1 MRLTRIK
8 LAGFKSFVDP
18 TTLQFNSNLTAVLG
32 PNGCGK
38 SNTIDAVRW
47 VMGESSAKNLR
58 GDSMTDVIFN
68 GSSGRKPV
76 SKASVE
82 LVFDNSDH
90 EGSPRLGG
98 QYASFNEIAVR
109 REVTREGQSNYFL
122 NGSKCRRRDITD
134 IFLGTGLGPR
144 SYAIIEQGTISRL
157 IEAKPEE
164 MRVFLEEAAGISKY
178 KERRRETENRIK
190 HTRENLERLD
200 DVRHELDKQLER
212 LNRQAK
218 AAAKY
223 KELQAESRDAKATLM
238 GLRLREINQDIES
251 YSSSLN
257 EKSVEVDSAHAE
269 LRAIETEL
277 EKNREAQA
285 DANQAF
291 NEVQGRYYAVGADIS
306 RLEGEIRHQQELSQ
320 QQNQELE
327 QVTHAVGE
335 LRGHQQR
342 DAERLEE
349 LNALLDELEPRLE
362 SLAATAEE
370 AAAAHEEAEEAMEDW
385 QTRWDAHNA
394 AAAEPTRSAEVEQTR
409 ITHLERELQQ
419 RVQRYE
425 RLEQE
430 HQDMAANAG
439 AGEGAG
445 TESLSVAAEAAAARS
460 QEMEDQLAD
469 ISEQLDTCR
478 EQERQT
484 AHQAHEQSVALQ
496 RLEGRVASLQ
506 ALVAAAGKQD
516 KNQSAWVSDN
526 GLEEQPRLLDQLRV
540 EAGWEVAV
548 ETALG
553 GFLTALSVSELD
565 ELLPAMDADGAAGL
579 AFFDGVA
586 VKNNAAADSLLHK
599 LRDADSLAPWLA
611 HVRTASSLADAL
623 SRRGTLAAH
632 ELFVTESGDRVGPN
646 WMLRAGEGEHALQN
660 AEELRQLEAQLD
672 ALRESREAEQVKLEG
687 LRGERANLE
696 SQRDAL
702 QGQVKQALYAQQQAQ
717 SELQQAQ
724 AKLDAQQRRKEALLL
739 ELEELKQIMRRDDEE
754 LKAARARM
762 QVATDAM
769 SDSVGLGEKLRAEK
783 EDLQA
788 RLLSARDR
796 YRGDRESSQQLQLQ
810 IETRRTERDSMQS
823 NQERLELQLGGLLER
838 QTALEAALETVSDA
852 AGDEARAELEEKL
865 SLRVQVEARL
875 ADARRDLENFQHSY
889 REVDQRRMQAEQSL
903 EQKRQALESSKLGE
917 QELKTRRE
925 ALVEQIR
932 EEDLDPKALLA
943 QEPDAASVDEAIR
956 VMNELQ
962 LKISRLGA
970 INLAAIEEFEQ
981 ESERKEYLDA
991 QHNDLVEALETLE
1004 EAIRK
1009 IDKETRERFR
1019 ETFDKV
1025 NSGLQEMFP
1034 RLFGGGHASLEMT
1047 GDDLLTAGVNV
1058 MARPPGKRNSS
1069 IHLLSGG
1076 EKALTAVALVF
1087 AIFELNPAPF
1097 CMLDEVDAP
1106 LDDANVGRFSRLV
1119 KAMSDRVQ
1127 FIFITHNKVTMEA
1140 ANQLLGVTMQEPGVS
1155 RLVSVDIGEA
1165 LKMVG

>member
-1 MRLTRIK
+1 MRLSRIK

-18 TTLQFNSNLTAVLG
+18 TTLLFNSNLTAVLG

-82 LVFDNSDH
+82 LVFDNTDH
-90 EGSPRLGG
+90 ENSPRLGG

-122 NGSKCRRRDITD
+122 NGAKCRRRDITD

-190 HTRENLERLD
+190 HTRENLERLE

-238 GLRLREINQDIES
+238 GLRLREINQDIEN
-251 YSSSLN
+251 YSSNLN
-257 EKSVEVDSAHAE
+257 EKSVALDGAHAE

-291 NEVQGRYYAVGADIS
+291 NEVQGRYYAVGSDIS
-306 RLEGEIRHQQELSQ
+306 RLEGEIRHQQQLSQ

-349 LNALLDELEPRLE
+349 LNALLEELEPRLE
-362 SLAATAEE
+362 GLAATAEE
-370 AAAAHEEAEEAMEDW
+370 AAAAHEAAEEAMDDW

-419 RVQRYE
+419 RVQRHE
-425 RLEQE
+425 RLELE
-430 HQDMAANAG
+430 HAEMSTQTGDAN
-439 AGEGAG
+439 G
-445 TESLSVAAEAAAARS
+445 TEGLSVAAEAAAARS

-469 ISEQLDTCR
+469 VSQQLETAR
-478 EQERQT
+478 AQEQEVSQQT
-484 AHQAHEQSVALQ
+484 HEQGVALQ

-516 KNQSAWVSDN
+516 KQQSAWLADN
-526 GLEEQPRLLDQLRV
+526 GLDDQQRLLDQLRV
-540 EAGWEVAV
+540 DAGWEQAV
-548 ETALG
+548 EAALG

-565 ELLPAMDADGAAGL
+565 QLLPTLDSDDSAGL

-586 VKNNAAADSLLHK
+586 VAADGADDSLINRVK
-599 LRDADSLAPWLA
+599 DAGALAPWLA
-611 HVRTASSLADAL
+611 HVRTAASLADAL
-623 SRRGTLAAH
+623 SRRNSLAAH
-632 ELFVTESGDRVGPN
+632 ELFVTEAGDRVGPN
-646 WMLRAGEGEHALQN
+646 WMQRAGEGEHALQN
-660 AEELRQLEAQLD
+660 AEELRQLEAQLETLRD
-672 ALRESREAEQVKLEG
+672 SRESQQQELES
-687 LRGERANLE
+687 LRGQRADLE
-696 SQRDAL
+696 AQRDEL

-724 AKLDAQQRRKEALLL
+724 AKQDAQQRRKEALLM

-783 EDLQA
+783 ESLQMQ
-788 RLLSARDR
+788 LMGARDR
-796 YRGDRESSQQLQLQ
+796 YRGDRETSQQLQLQ
-810 IETRRTERDSMQS
+810 IETRRTERDSMRN

-838 QTALEAALETVSDA
+838 QAALESA
-852 AGDEARAELEEKL
+852 LESIGDTADEEARAELEEKL
-865 SLRVQVEARL
+865 GLRVQVEARL
-875 ADARRDLENFQHSY
+875 GEARKELENFQHSY
-889 REVDQRRMQAEQSL
+889 REVDQRRMQAEQML
-903 EQKRQALESSKLGE
+903 EQKRQTLESAKLGE

-956 VMNELQ
+956 IMNELQ

-981 ESERKEYLDA
+981 ESERKQYLDA

-1034 RLFGGGHASLEMT
+1034 RLFGGGQASLEMT

>member
-1 MRLTRIK
+1 MRLSRIK

-82 LVFDNSDH
+82 LVFDNTDH
-90 EGSPRLGG
+90 DNSPRLGG

-109 REVTREGQSNYFL
+109 REVTREGQSNYYL

-190 HTRENLERLD
+190 HTRENLDRLD

-223 KELQAESRDAKATLM
+223 KELQADSRGAKATLM
-238 GLRLREINQDIES
+238 GLRLREINDDIES
-251 YSSSLN
+251 YSAGLN
-257 EKSVEVDSAHAE
+257 EKSVMVDAAHAE
-269 LRAIETEL
+269 LRAMETEL
-277 EKNREAQA
+277 EKNRQSQA
-285 DANQAF
+285 DANVAF
-291 NEVQGRYYAVGADIS
+291 NDVQGRYYAVGADIS
-306 RLEGEIRHQQELSQ
+306 RLEGEMRHHQELSQ
-320 QQNQELE
+320 RQNQELE
-327 QVTHAVGE
+327 QVTHAVAE

-342 DAERLEE
+342 DSERLHE
-349 LNALLDELEPRLE
+349 LDALLEELEPRLE
-362 SLAATAEE
+362 GLTANAEE
-370 AAAAHEEAEEAMEDW
+370 AAATHEAAEEAMDDW
-385 QTRWDAHNA
+385 QTRWDAHNSA
-394 AAAEPTRSAEVEQTR
+394 AAAPTRSAEVEQTR
-409 ITHLERELQQ
+409 ITHLERELEQ
-419 RVQRYE
+419 RVQRHE
-425 RLEQE
+425 RLEAEYQE
-430 HQDMAANAG
+430 MAG
-439 AGEGAG
+439 ADQASGGDDGLA
-445 TESLSVAAEAAAARS
+445 TAAEAAVARS

-469 ISEQLDTCR
+469 VSQQLQECR
-478 EQERQT
+478 EQEQV
-484 AHQAHEQSVALQ
+484 AVHAAHEESVGLQ

-506 ALVAAAGKQD
+506 ALLSAAGKQD
-516 KNQSAWVSDN
+516 SEQAAWVAENS
-526 GLEEQPRLLDQLRV
+526 LEEQPRVLDQLRV
-540 EAGWEVAV
+540 EAGWEAAV

-553 GFLTALSVSELD
+553 AFLTALSIAELD
-565 ELLPAMDADGAAGL
+565 GLLPALDADGAGGL

-586 VKNNAAADSLLHK
+586 VHATPATDSLMSK
-599 LRDADSLAPWLA
+599 VRDGEALSPWLA
-611 HVRTASSLADAL
+611 HVRVANSLADAL
-623 SRRGTLAAH
+623 SRRNELAAH
-632 ELFVTESGDRVGPN
+632 ELFVTQAGDRIGPN
-646 WMLRAGEGEHALQN
+646 WMQKAGESSSALQN
-660 AEELRQLEAQLD
+660 VEELRQLEAQLD
-672 ALRESREAEQVKLEG
+672 SSRENREQHEQTLLELREQ
-687 LRGERANLE
+687 RAAFE
-696 SQRDAL
+696 SQRENL
-702 QGQVKQALYAQQQAQ
+702 QAQVKQAFHAQQQAQ

-724 AKLDAQQRRKEALLL
+724 AKQQAQQRRKEAVVH
-739 ELEELKQIMRRDDEE
+739 ELDELKQYLRRDRDE
-754 LKAARARM
+754 LKASRTRM
-762 QVATDAM
+762 QTATDAM
-769 SDSVGLGEKLRAEK
+769 SDSVGLGEQLRAEK
-783 EDLQA
+783 ENLQMALLQA
-788 RLLSARDR
+788 RER
-796 YRGDRESSQQLQLQ
+796 YRGDRETSQQLQLQ
-810 IETRRTERDSMQS
+810 IQTRRTERDSMQTNS
-823 NQERLELQLGGLLER
+823 ERLQAQLASLLER
-838 QTALEAALETVSDA
+838 QAALEASLEVG
-852 AGDEARAELEEKL
+852 GDTSAIEEMRAELEESL
-865 SLRVQVEARL
+865 GLRVQVEARL
-875 ADARRDLENFQHSY
+875 ADARRELESFQHSY
-889 REVDQRRMQAEQSL
+889 RTVDQQRMLAEQSL
-903 EQKRQALESSKLGE
+903 EQKRQGLEQAKLGE

-925 ALVEQIR
+925 ALVENIR
-932 EEDLDPKALLA
+932 EEDLDPKTLLE

-956 VMNELQ
+956 MMNELQ
-962 LKISRLGA
+962 QKISRLGP

-981 ESERKEYLDA
+981 ESERKDYLDA

-1009 IDKETRERFR
+1009 IDKETRDRFR

-1025 NSGLQEMFP
+1025 NSGLQAMFP

-1165 LKMVG
+1165 LKMVS

>member
-122 NGSKCRRRDITD
+122 NGAKCRRRDITD

-200 DVRHELDKQLER
+200 DVRHELEKQLER

-257 EKSVEVDSAHAE
+257 ERSVEVDAAHAE

-362 SLAATAEE
+362 CLAATDEE
-370 AAAAHEEAEEAMEDW
+370 AAAAHEESEEAMEEW
-385 QTRWDAHNA
+385 QNRWDAHNA

-419 RVQRYE
+419 RVQRHE

-430 HQDMAANAG
+430 HANMAELAG
-439 AGEGAG
+439 AGGETEG
-445 TESLSVAAEAAAARS
+445 LSVAAEAAAARS

-469 ISEQLDTCR
+469 ISGQLETCR
-478 EQERQT
+478 QREQQ
-484 AHQAHEQSVALQ
+484 ANHQAHEQSVALQ
-496 RLEGRVASLQ
+496 RLEGRVSSLQ

-516 KNQSAWVSDN
+516 KSQSAWVAEN
-526 GLEEQPRLLDQLRV
+526 GLEEQSRLLDQLRV

-553 GFLTALSVSELD
+553 GFLTALSVAELD
-565 ELLPAMDADGAAGL
+565 QLLPAMDADGAAGVAL
-579 AFFDGVA
+579 FDGVA
-586 VKNNAAADSLLHK
+586 VQSDAAADSLINK
-599 LRDADSLAPWLA
+599 VRDADALAPWLA
-611 HVRTASSLADAL
+611 HVRVASSLADAL
-623 SRRGTLAAH
+623 SRRNNLAAH
-632 ELFVTESGDRVGPN
+632 EVFVTERGDRVGPN
-646 WMLRAGEGEHALQN
+646 WMQRAGEGEHALQN
-660 AEELRQLEAQLD
+660 AEELRQLEAELET
-672 ALRESREAEQVKLEG
+672 LRENREAEQQTLEA
-687 LRGERANLE
+687 LRGERADLE
-696 SQRDAL
+696 GQRDEL

-724 AKLDAQQRRKEALLL
+724 AKQDAQQRRKEALLL

-769 SDSVGLGEKLRAEK
+769 SDSVGLGEKLKAEK
-783 EDLQA
+783 ESLQMP
-788 RLLSARDR
+788 LMSARER
-796 YRGDRESSQQLQLQ
+796 YRGDRETSQQEQLQL
-810 IETRRTERDSMQS
+810 ETRRTERDSMRS

-838 QTALEAALETVSDA
+838 QAALESALETVSDA
-852 AGDEARAELEEKL
+852 AGEEARAELEEKL

-875 ADARRDLENFQHSY
+875 AEARRELENFQHSY
-889 REVDQRRMQAEQSL
+889 REVDQRRMQAEQGL
-903 EQKRQALESSKLGE
+903 EQKRQALETSKLGE

-925 ALVEQIR
+925 SLVEQIR

-943 QEPDAASVDEAIR
+943 HEPDAASVDEAIR
-956 VMNELQ
+956 IMNDIQ

-1047 GDDLLTAGVNV
+1047 RDDLLTAGVNV

-1069 IHLLSGG
+1069 IHL
-1076 EKALTAVALVF
+1076 
-1087 AIFELNPAPF
+1087 
-1097 CMLDEVDAP
+1097 
-1106 LDDANVGRFSRLV
+1106 
-1119 KAMSDRVQ
+1119 
-1127 FIFITHNKVTMEA
+1127 
-1140 ANQLLGVTMQEPGVS
+1140 
-1155 RLVSVDIGEA
+1155 
-1165 LKMVG
+1165 

>member
-1 MRLTRIK
+1 MRLSRIK
-8 LAGFKSFVDP
+8 LSGFKSFVDP

-98 QYASFNEIAVR
+98 QYAAFDEIAVR
-109 REVTREGQSNYFL
+109 REVTREGQSNYYL

-190 HTRENLERLD
+190 HTRENLDRLD
-200 DVRHELDKQLER
+200 DVRHELEKQLER

-223 KELQAESRDAKATLM
+223 KELQTESRGAKATLM

-251 YSSSLN
+251 YSASLN
-257 EKSVEVDSAHAE
+257 EKSVAVDGAHAE
-269 LRAIETEL
+269 LRAMETEL

-285 DANQAF
+285 DSNLAF

-306 RLEGEIRHQQELSQ
+306 RLEGEIRHHQQLSQ

-342 DAERLEE
+342 DAERLDE

-362 SLAATAEE
+362 GLTATAEE
-370 AAAAHEEAEEAMEDW
+370 AAEAHELAEAAMDDW
-385 QTRWDAHNA
+385 QARWDAHNSS
-394 AAAEPTRSAEVEQTR
+394 AAEPTRSAEVEQTR
-409 ITHLERELQQ
+409 ITHLERELEQ
-419 RVQRYE
+419 RMQRHE
-425 RLEQE
+425 RLQLEQQE
-430 HQDMAANAG
+430 MVGADGEDGASEGLAMAA
-439 AGEGAG
+439 E
-445 TESLSVAAEAAAARS
+445 TAAARS

-469 ISEQLDTCR
+469 VNQQLQNLR
-478 EQERQT
+478 EQEQQSSQ
-484 AHQAHEQSVALQ
+484 AAHEQGIQLQ

-516 KNQSAWVSDN
+516 KQQTVWVSENDLEDQERVLDN
-526 GLEEQPRLLDQLRV
+526 LRV
-540 EAGWEVAV
+540 DAGWEIAV

-553 GFLTALSVSELD
+553 EFLTALSVAELD
-565 ELLPAMDADGAAGL
+565 QLLPALGTEGAAGL
-579 AFFDGVA
+579 AFFDGMSV
-586 VKNNAAADSLLHK
+586 NANTANDSLLNK
-599 LRDADSLAPWLA
+599 VSGGDALAPWLA
-611 HVRTASSLADAL
+611 HVRTANSLADAV
-623 SRRGTLAAH
+623 SRRNQLAAH
-632 ELFVTESGDRVGPN
+632 EVFVTEAGDRVGPN
-646 WMLRAGEGEHALQN
+646 WLQKAGEGEHALQN
-660 AEELRQLEAQLD
+660 AEELRQLEAQLEELRD
-672 ALRESREAEQVKLEG
+672 SRVESEQQLEQLREERSGLED
-687 LRGERANLE
+687 
-696 SQRDAL
+696 QRDDV

-717 SELQQAQ
+717 AELQQTQ
-724 AKLDAQQRRKEALLL
+724 AKQQAQQRRKEAVLH
-739 ELEELKQIMRRDDEE
+739 ELEELKQYMRRDDEE
-754 LKAARARM
+754 LKNARSRM

-769 SDSVGLGEKLRAEK
+769 SNSVGAGERLRAEK
-783 EDLQA
+783 ENLQMQ
-788 RLLSARDR
+788 LMSARER
-796 YRGDRESSQQLQLQ
+796 YRGDRETSQQLQLQ
-810 IETRRTERDSMQS
+810 IQTRRAERDSMQNNS
-823 NQERLELQLGGLLER
+823 ERLEIQLGGLLER
-838 QTALEAALETVSDA
+838 QAALEAAMDNT
-852 AGDEARAELEEKL
+852 GDSSVAEEMRAELEEKL
-865 SLRVQVEARL
+865 GLRVQVEARL
-875 ADARRDLENFQHSY
+875 SDARRELEGFQHSY
-889 REVDQRRMQAEQSL
+889 RAVDQKRMQAEQVL
-903 EQKRQALESSKLGE
+903 EQKRQSLEQARLGE

-925 ALVEQIR
+925 ALVENIR
-932 EEDLDPKALLA
+932 EEDLDPKVLLE
-943 QEPDAASVDEAIR
+943 QELDAASVDDAIR
-956 VMNELQ
+956 IMNELQ
-962 LKISRLGA
+962 QKISRLGP

-981 ESERKEYLDA
+981 ESERKNYLDS
-991 QHNDLVEALETLE
+991 QHDDLVEALDTLE

-1009 IDKETRERFR
+1009 IDKETRDRFR

-1025 NSGLQEMFP
+1025 NTGLQGMFP

-1058 MARPPGKRNSS
+1058 MARPPGKRNST

-1119 KAMSDRVQ
+1119 KSMSDRVQ

-1165 LKMVG
+1165 LKMVS

>member
-122 NGSKCRRRDITD
+122 NGAKCRRRDITD

-178 KERRRETENRIK
+178 KERRKETENRIK
-190 HTRENLERLD
+190 HTRENLDRLD

-212 LNRQAK
+212 LKRQAK
-218 AAAKY
+218 AAEKY
-223 KELQAESRDAKATLM
+223 KQLQAESRDAKGTLM
-238 GLRLREINQDIES
+238 GLRLKEINQEIQS
-251 YSSSLN
+251 YAQNLN
-257 EKSVEVDSAHAE
+257 EKSVAVESALAE
-269 LRAIETEL
+269 LRHVETEL
-277 EKNREAQA
+277 EKNREEQA
-285 DANQAF
+285 SANEAF

-306 RLEGEIRHQQELSQ
+306 RLEGEIKHRQQMSQ
-320 QQNQELE
+320 QQTQELE

-335 LRGHQQR
+335 LRGHQER
-342 DAERLEE
+342 DVARLEE
-349 LNALLDELEPRLE
+349 LEALLAELEPQLE
-362 SLAATAEE
+362 GLSATAEE
-370 AAAAHEEAEEAMEDW
+370 AAQAYESAEAAMDDW
-385 QTRWDAHNA
+385 QDRWDAHNNA
-394 AAAEPTRSAEVEQTR
+394 AAAPTRSAEVEQTR

-419 RVQRYE
+419 RVQRHE
-425 RLEQE
+425 RLTQE
-430 HQDMAANAG
+430 REEMAAASEG
-439 AGEGAG
+439 GEEMEA
-445 TESLSVAAEAAAARS
+445 LSIAAESASAQS
-460 QEMEDQLAD
+460 QEIEDQLAD
-469 ISEQLDTCR
+469 VNEQLASSR
-478 EQERQT
+478 EQEQQT
-484 AHQAHEQSVALQ
+484 TKQNHERAVALQ

-506 ALVAAAGKQD
+506 ALVNAAGKQD
-516 KNQSAWVSDN
+516 SKQSAWLADQ
-526 GLEEQPRLLDQLRV
+526 GLESQPRLLDQLRV
-540 EAGWEVAV
+540 DTGWETAV
-548 ETALG
+548 ESALG
-553 GFLTALSVSELD
+553 GLLTALSVDELD
-565 ELLPAMDADGAAGL
+565 QLLPTVGTENAAGL
-579 AFFDGVA
+579 AFHDGVA
-586 VKNNAAADSLLHK
+586 VKAEAAQDSLLNK
-599 LRDADSLAPWLA
+599 VRGGDNLAPWLA
-611 HVRTASSLADAL
+611 HVRCAASLAEAL
-623 SRRGTLAAH
+623 TARGKLAAH
-632 ELFVTESGDRVGPN
+632 EVLITQEGDRVGPN
-646 WMLRAGEGEHALQN
+646 WMQRAGEGEHALQN
-660 AEELRQLEAQLD
+660 AEELRQLEQELEETRAACEADENQLTELREQRAAAENQRDQLQAQL
-672 ALRESREAEQVKLEG
+672 K
-687 LRGERANLE
+687 N
-696 SQRDAL
+696 AL
-702 QGQVKQALYAQQQAQ
+702 QAQQQAE
-717 SELQQAQ
+717 SELQRMK
-724 AKLDAQQRRKEALLL
+724 AKTEAQQRRREELLH
-739 ELEELKQIMRRDDEE
+739 ELEELSQYMRRDDDE
-754 LKAARARM
+754 LKAARSRLE
-762 QVATDAM
+762 VATNAM
-769 SDSVGLGEKLRAEK
+769 SDSVGAGERLRAEK
-783 EDLQA
+783 EQLQA
-788 RLLSARDR
+788 QLLATRER
-796 YRGDRESSQQLQLQ
+796 YRGDRETSQQLQLQ
-810 IETRRTERDSMQS
+810 IETRRAERENMAS
-823 NQERLELQLGGLLER
+823 NSQRLDVQLNNLLER
-838 QTALEAALETVSDA
+838 QAALESALDV
-852 AGDEARAELEEKL
+852 GDNPAEELREELEEKL
-865 SLRVQVEARL
+865 ALRVQVEARL
-875 ADARRDLENFQHSY
+875 TEARKELEAFQHSY
-889 REVDQRRMQAEQSL
+889 READQRRMQAEQGY
-903 EQKRQALESSKLGE
+903 EQKRQAMEAGRLGE
-917 QELKTRRE
+917 QEFKTRRE

-932 EEDLDPKALLA
+932 EEEFDPKELLA
-943 QEPDAASVDEAIR
+943 QNPDEATVDEAVR
-956 VMNELQ
+956 VLNELQ
-962 LKISRLGA
+962 QKISRLGA

-991 QHNDLVEALETLE
+991 QHADLVEALETLE
-1004 EAIRK
+1004 DAIRK

-1025 NSGLQEMFP
+1025 NSGLQAMFP

-1155 RLVSVDIGEA
+1155 RLVTVDIGEA

>member
-122 NGSKCRRRDITD
+122 NGAKCRRRDITD

-178 KERRRETENRIK
+178 KERRKETENRIK
-190 HTRENLERLD
+190 HTRENLDRLD

-212 LNRQAK
+212 LKRQAK
-218 AAAKY
+218 AAEKY
-223 KELQAESRDAKATLM
+223 KQLQAESRDAKGTLM
-238 GLRLREINQDIES
+238 GLRLKEINQEIQS
-251 YSSSLN
+251 YAQNLN
-257 EKSVEVDSAHAE
+257 EKSVAVESALAE
-269 LRAIETEL
+269 LRHVETEL
-277 EKNREAQA
+277 EKNREEQA
-285 DANQAF
+285 GANEAF

-306 RLEGEIRHQQELSQ
+306 RLEGEIKHRQQMSQ
-320 QQNQELE
+320 QQTQELE

-335 LRGHQQR
+335 LRGHQER
-342 DAERLEE
+342 DVARLEE
-349 LNALLDELEPRLE
+349 LEALLAELEPQLE
-362 SLAATAEE
+362 GLTATAEE
-370 AAAAHEEAEEAMEDW
+370 AAQAYETAEAAMDEW
-385 QTRWDAHNA
+385 QDRWDAHNNA
-394 AAAEPTRSAEVEQTR
+394 AAAPTRSAEVEQTR

-419 RVQRYE
+419 RVQRHE

-430 HQDMAANAG
+430 REQMAA
-439 AGEGAG
+439 AGEAG
-445 TESLSVAAEAAAARS
+445 GEMESLSVAAESAAAQS
-460 QEMEDQLAD
+460 QEIEDQLAEVN
-469 ISEQLDTCR
+469 EQLASSR
-478 EQERQT
+478 EQE
-484 AHQAHEQSVALQ
+484 QATTKQNHERAIGLQ

-506 ALVAAAGKQD
+506 ALVNAAGKQD
-516 KNQSAWVSDN
+516 SKQSAWLTDQ
-526 GLEEQPRLLDQLRV
+526 GLEAQPRLLDQLRV
-540 EAGWEVAV
+540 DAGWETAV
-548 ETALG
+548 ESALG
-553 GFLTALSVSELD
+553 GLLTALSVDELD
-565 ELLPAMDADGAAGL
+565 QLLPTVGTEDAAGL
-579 AFFDGVA
+579 AFHDGVA
-586 VKNNAAADSLLHK
+586 VKAETASDSLLTK
-599 LRDADSLAPWLA
+599 VRGGDSLAPWLA
-611 HVRTASSLADAL
+611 HVRCASSLAEAL
-623 SRRGTLAAH
+623 TARGGLAAH
-632 ELFVTESGDRVGPN
+632 EILITQAGDRVGPN
-646 WMLRAGEGEHALQN
+646 WMQRAGEREHALQN
-660 AEELRQLEAQLD
+660 AEELRQLEQELEETRVACEADEARLT
-672 ALRESREAEQVKLEG
+672 ALREQRSTAE
-687 LRGERANLE
+687 N
-696 SQRDAL
+696 QRDQLQAQLKNAL
-702 QGQVKQALYAQQQAQ
+702 QQQQQAE
-717 SELQQAQ
+717 SELQRMKAKTEAQ
-724 AKLDAQQRRKEALLL
+724 LRRREELLH
-739 ELEELKQIMRRDDEE
+739 ELEELAQYMRRDDEE
-754 LKAARARM
+754 LKAARARLE
-762 QVATDAM
+762 VATNAM
-769 SDSVGLGEKLRAEK
+769 SDSVGAGERLRAEK
-783 EDLQA
+783 EQLQA
-788 RLLSARDR
+788 QLLATRER
-796 YRGDRESSQQLQLQ
+796 YRGDRETSQQLQLQ
-810 IETRRTERDSMQS
+810 IETRRAERENMAS
-823 NQERLELQLGGLLER
+823 NSQRLDAQLNNLLER
-838 QTALEAALETVSDA
+838 QAALESALDV
-852 AGDEARAELEEKL
+852 GDNPAEELREELEEKL
-865 SLRVQVEARL
+865 ALRVQVEARL
-875 ADARRDLENFQHSY
+875 TEARKELETFQHSY
-889 REVDQRRMQAEQSL
+889 READQRRMQAEQAY
-903 EQKRQALESSKLGE
+903 EQKRQTMEAGRLGE

-925 ALVEQIR
+925 SLVEQIR
-932 EEDLDPKALLA
+932 EAEFDPKELLA
-943 QEPDAASVDEAIR
+943 QNPDEATVDEAVR
-956 VMNELQ
+956 MLNELQ
-962 LKISRLGA
+962 QKISRLGA

-991 QHNDLVEALETLE
+991 QHADLVEALETLE
-1004 EAIRK
+1004 DAIRK

-1025 NSGLQEMFP
+1025 NSGLQAMFP

-1155 RLVSVDIGEA
+1155 RLVTVDIGEA